1 MKRYRV
7 AFYESVSTCY
17 NTLSYVIWGNENESW
32 LKFSTIDKTF
42 HFPEIPINRAVQNW
56 DFDDERIEITEI

>member
-7 AFYESVSTCY
+7 SVSESVSTDY
-17 NTLSYVIWGNENESW
+17 KTLSYVIWGNENESW
-32 LKFSTIDKTF
+32 LKFSTIDQTF
-42 HFPEIPINRAVQNW
+42 HFPETPINRTVQNW